1 MEQHSDT
8 FLAREA
14 FELEVRPRRGRTLLV
29 GSFVA
34 DGKSDRRE
42 LYKKA
47 IGVDMRPGPGVDRVL
62 NLEDPLPADLGT
74 FAHIECLSVLEHS
87 RRPWLLAENL
97 QQLME
102 PGATLYLSVPF
113 VWRFHS
119 YPNDYWRF
127 TAEGVR
133 ELFPRIRWSSLLY
146 ASNTLRPDHYLRACQ
161 EERYPYLPRCEIL
174 GFGFR
179 A

>member
-1 MEQHSDT
+1 MAKHSDT

-14 FELEVRPRRGRTLLV
+14 FELLVKPRRGRTLLV

-34 DGKSDRRE
+34 DGKSDRRK
-42 LYKKA
+42 LYKRVL
-47 IGVDMRPGPGVDRVL
+47 GVDMRPGPGVDRVL
-62 NLEDPLPADLGT
+62 NLEDPLPPDLGT
-74 FAHIECLSVLEHS
+74 FSHIECLSVLEHS
-87 RRPWLLAENL
+87 RRPWLLADNL
-97 QQLME
+97 QLLMGR
-102 PGATLYLSVPF
+102 GATMYLSVPF

-127 TAEGVR
+127 TAEAVR
-133 ELFPRIRWSSLLY
+133 ELFPRIRWDSLQY
-146 ASNTLRPDHYLRACQ
+146 ASDALRPDHYLRACPDSS
-161 EERYPYLPRCEIL
+161 YPYLPRCEVL